1 MVQVQNSNLEIQDI
15 IYKPKF
21 KSQTNFLFIYFFL
34 QRLYFIL
41 FFAYSFLELI
51 KIRPY
56 QRAHLFI
63 LFYFIFSN
71 YYYFFLSFSKDDFFL
86 SNTILS
92 FFIFN
97 YFYK

>member
-51 KIRPY
+51 KIGPY
-56 QRAHLFI
+56 QRAHLFF

-71 YYYFFLSFSKDDFFL
+71 YFFFLSFSKDDFFL